1 MLEFKVI
8 ETDDKTWADSL
19 LKLSD
24 FRGAEYCFTNLFIWD
39 GIYKSKSAD
48 TKIFCFS
55 EQEKRMI
62 IIICTRREEVT
73 PER

>member
-39 GIYKSKSAD
+39 GIYK
-48 TKIFCFS
+48 
-55 EQEKRMI
+55 
-62 IIICTRREEVT
+62 
-73 PER
+73 